1 MAGNYR
7 NYNPAKVNVSQDG
20 ADNRQQTILCL
31 DLVNAALRTDNWL
44 FDPSTKT
51 WYTPTE
57 FKQQFERITAGNEK
71 FLMQIQ
77 IRDPLDGV
85 RAGKLRI
92 QDMQIKLE
100 DLTQKIISYYRNKQ

>member
-1 MAGNYR
+1 MASNYR
-7 NYNPAKVNVSQDG
+7 NSNPMKAGIGHETSDQ
-20 ADNRQQTILCL
+20 RHLICI
-31 DLVNAALRTDNWL
+31 DLVNAALRMDNWL

-51 WYTPTE
+51 WYTPAE
-57 FKQQFERITAGNEK
+57 FKDQFERITAGNEK

-77 IRDPLDGV
+77 IRDPLDGL

-100 DLTQKIISYYRNKQ
+100 DLTQKIISYYRNKR